1 LCAGGTEWRLV
12 LTESCRGFET
22 ESEDATLGH
31 CVNGVHACGDG
42 IGIDRT
48 CRRAAPE
55 MTCHSDT
62 ILGTGYPPLNYG
74 QSRSFNS
81 MTCESQEA
89 GITRTDN
96 SGGHYFRLARDN
108 YELH

>member
-1 LCAGGTEWRLV
+1 LRAGGTEWRLV

-22 ESEDATLGH
+22 QSDDAMHVH
-31 CVNGVHACGDG
+31 CV
-42 IGIDRT
+42 
-48 CRRAAPE
+48 

-62 ILGTGYPPLNYG
+62 ILGTAALGYG

-89 GITRTDN
+89 GIACTDN
-96 SGGHYFRLARDN
+96 RSGHYFQLARGN